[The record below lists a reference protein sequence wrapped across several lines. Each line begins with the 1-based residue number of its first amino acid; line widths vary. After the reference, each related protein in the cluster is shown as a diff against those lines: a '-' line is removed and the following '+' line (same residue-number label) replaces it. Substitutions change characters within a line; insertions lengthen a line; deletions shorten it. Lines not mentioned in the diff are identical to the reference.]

1 MKILMCHKFHFAA
14 GGAEVYLF
22 DLCAG
27 LKDLGHTV
35 ISFSTRNP
43 RNLASRYSEYFVESA
58 DLSSIGSA
66 ARFVYSLESS
76 RNIARLIDK
85 YHPDL
90 AHIHN
95 IYHQISPSILKV
107 LAKNRIPAVMTLH
120 DYKLICPNYSLFT
133 RGEPCERCKGGKYYN
148 AVRYK
153 CLKDSYLKS
162 SLAGLEAYFA
172 KQLKIYEENIALFI
186 APSRFLRDK
195 MIKFGLDAHKVSYL
209 PYAINLESFKPNFEL
224 GKYILYAGNL
234 SVKKGIK
241 LFLESLRDLSPAPAV
256 KIAGNGPLGRD
267 LPVLIS
273 RLGLKNVELLGFKS
287 RDELSGI
294 IRNALF
300 VVVPSLWPE
309 VSGLSIYEALSCGK
323 CVVASDRGGIPE
335 LVEDKVNGL
344 LFDPVE
350 PGSLRDK
357 INYLVSNPA
366 RIMEFGRNGFEK
378 ISRINNRKIHY
389 ERLSELYSGLVNKN
403 SR

>member
-1 MKILMCHKFHFAA
+1 MKILMCHKFHFVA

-35 ISFSTRNP
+35 INFSTQNP
-43 RNLASRYSEYFVESA
+43 RNLASRYSEYFTKSA
-58 DLSSIGSA
+58 DLFSIASA
-66 ARFVYSLESS
+66 ARFVYSLGSS
-76 RNIARLIDK
+76 RDIAKLIDE

-95 IYHQISPSILKV
+95 IYHQISPSILRV
-107 LAKNRIPAVMTLH
+107 LAKNKIPAVMTLH

-133 RGEPCERCKGGKYYN
+133 RGEPCERCKGGRYYN

-172 KQLKIYEENIALFI
+172 KQLKIYEKNIALFI
-186 APSRFLRDK
+186 APSRFVRDK

-209 PYAINLESFKPNFEL
+209 PYAVNLESFKPGFEL
-224 GKYILYAGNL
+224 GKYILYVGNL

-241 LFLESLRDLSPAPAV
+241 LFLESLRGLAPVPAV
-256 KIAGNGPLGRD
+256 KIAGDGPLGRD

-309 VSGLSIYEALSCGK
+309 VSGLTIYEALSCGK
-323 CVVASDRGGIPE
+323 CVVASARGGIPE
-335 LVEDKVNGL
+335 LIEDKVHGL
-344 LFDPVE
+344 LFDPSE
-350 PGSLRDK
+350 PESLKAKISWLINNPDK
-357 INYLVSNPA
+357 
-366 RIMEFGRNGFEK
+366 IMEFGRNGPEK
-378 ISRINNRKIHY
+378 IASINNRKIHY
-389 ERLSELYSGLVNKN
+389 ERLSGLYSGLVHKN
-403 SR
+403 

>member
-1 MKILMCHKFHFAA
+1 MKILMCHKFHFTA

-35 ISFSTRNP
+35 INFSTQNQK
-43 RNLASRYSEYFVESA
+43 NLASRYSEYFVEPI
-58 DLSSIGSA
+58 DLSHIGSA
-66 ARFVYSLESS
+66 ARFIYSLESS
-76 RNIARLIDK
+76 RSIARLIDR

-107 LAKNRIPAVMTLH
+107 LAKNSIPALMTLH

-133 RGEPCERCKGGKYYN
+133 QGKPCERCKGGRYYN

-153 CLKDSYLKS
+153 CLKDSYWKS

-172 KQLKIYEENIALFI
+172 KQLRIYEKNIALFI

-195 MIKFGLDAHKVSYL
+195 MISFGLDAHKVSYL
-209 PYAINLESFKPNFEL
+209 PHAINLESFKPDFEL
-224 GKYILYAGNL
+224 GKYILYSGNI
-234 SVKKGIK
+234 SVKKGVR
-241 LFLESLRDLSPAPAV
+241 LFLESLQNLNPVFAV
-256 KIAGNGPLGRD
+256 KIAGDGPLNRD
-267 LPVLIS
+267 LPALI
-273 RLGLKNVELLGFKS
+273 RKLGLKNVELLGFKS

-294 IRNALF
+294 MRNALF

-309 VSGLSIYEALSCGK
+309 VAGLSIYEAFACGK
-323 CVVASDRGGIPE
+323 CVIASSRGGIPE

-344 LFDPVE
+344 LFDPAE

-357 INYLVSNPA
+357 ISYLVSNPF

-389 ERLSELYSGLVNKN
+389 EKLTELYSGLVNKN